1 MNVQPNVCL
10 LLANDCRGMDFGSTA
25 DEEDTLSQVKN
36 AVAQV
41 LAKDNM
47 GDRRPISLDIDDFV
61 KLLHDFNKAGIH
73 FS

>member
-1 MNVQPNVCL
+1 
-10 LLANDCRGMDFGSTA
+10 MDFGSAA

-61 KLLHDFNKAGIH
+61 KLLHDFNQAGIH